1 MELHRHCVDCLITLT
16 SLGSACLQVSIRN
29 MRGKAK
35 CLVPCSL
42 QPSQKDK
49 RKKEFLLLNF
59 YQLKNKIFLIFLYS
73 IPSGMICPSDTP
85 EGQVNQFLN
94 D

>member
-1 MELHRHCVDCLITLT
+1 MELHRHCVDCLTTLT
-16 SLGSACLQVSIRN
+16 SLGSACLQESIRN

-49 RKKEFLLLNF
+49 RKKEFGPN
-59 YQLKNKIFLIFLYS
+59 S
-73 IPSGMICPSDTP
+73 R
-85 EGQVNQFLN
+85 EGQSNELWTGGEYDKQVFKGPSKK
-94 D
+94 